1 MSKSIIIIG
10 AGMAGLSAGC
20 YGRMNDY
27 QTIIFELHDKPGG
40 LCTSWQRKGYTVDG
54 CIHWLVGSGPGI
66 NFHQIWQELGA
77 IQGREYIDHEEFG
90 RVQDPSGKALIIYT
104 NVDRL
109 EKHLLELSPADEKPI
124 KEFTGAI
131 RKFMDFDLP
140 LGKPSELES
149 ILDKAKTYYQ
159 MAPYLY
165 PFVKWGKLSL
175 EKFAKRFQ
183 DPFLRK
189 SFSGV
194 FGFPDF
200 PMAALILTLAWMSKK
215 TAGYPI
221 GGSLEF
227 ARAIGKRYLDL
238 GGKVWYKSRVEKILT
253 EDNCAIGIRL
263 ADGTEH
269 RADFVI
275 SAADGYATI
284 FKMLEGKYLDEEIK
298 ERYEKL
304 PIFKSLVQVAL
315 GVNRDLS
322 KEPSSVSYLL
332 EKPITVAGEDHDKFS
347 IMNYAFDPCLAPAG
361 KTVLVCRFLS
371 DINHWREMA
380 RDQERYET
388 EKQKIADL
396 VIGMVEQRYPGIS
409 ENVEMV
415 DVATPLTFER
425 YTGNWQG
432 SMEGWLM
439 TTKTIMMRMKRTLP
453 GLDNFFMIGQWV
465 QPGGGL
471 PPGALHGR
479 EIIQLICAQDQK
491 QFTAT
496 KP

>member
-1 MSKSIIIIG
+1 MAKSIIIIG

-20 YGRMNDY
+20 YGRMNGFE
-27 QTIIFELHDKPGG
+27 TTIFELHDKPGG

-54 CIHWLVGSGPGI
+54 CIHWLVGSRPGI
-66 NFHQIWQELGA
+66 SFHQIWQELGA
-77 IQGREYIDHEEFG
+77 IQGRKYIDHPEYL
-90 RVQDPSGKALIIYT
+90 RVQDESGKTLIIYT
-104 NVDRL
+104 EVNRL
-109 EKHLLELSPADEKPI
+109 EKHLLELSPADENPI
-124 KEFTGAI
+124 KELTGAI

-140 LGKPSELES
+140 LGKPSEMKSL
-149 ILDKAKTYYQ
+149 LDKAKSYYQ
-159 MAPYLY
+159 MAPYLL
-165 PFVKWGKLSL
+165 PFVKWSKLSL
-175 EKFAKRFQ
+175 GKFAERFQ

-189 SFSGV
+189 AFAGI
-194 FGFPDF
+194 FGLPDF

-227 ARAIGKRYLDL
+227 ARSIEKRYLGL
-238 GGKVWYKSRVEKILT
+238 GGKVCYKSRVEKILT
-253 EDNCAIGIRL
+253 ENNRAVGIRL

-284 FKMLEGKYLDEEIK
+284 FKMLDGKYLDQEIK

-304 PIFKSLVQVAL
+304 PIFKSLVQVSL

-322 KEPSSVSYLL
+322 KEPSLSAYLL
-332 EKPITVAGEDHDKFS
+332 DQPITVAGENQDGFS
-347 IMNYAFDPCLAPAG
+347 IHNYSFDPTLAPAG
-361 KTVLVCRFLS
+361 KSVLVCRFLS
-371 DINHWREMA
+371 DINYWKELA
-380 RDQERYET
+380 KDSERYET

-396 VIGMVEQRYPGIS
+396 VIGMVEQRHPGIS
-409 ENVEMV
+409 EEVEMV
-415 DVATPLTFER
+415 DVASPLTFER

-471 PPGALHGR
+471 PPAALHGR
-479 EIIQLICAQDQK
+479 EIIQLICAKDHRR
-491 QFTAT
+491 FAAS